1 MLKESS
7 GGRAIIYHLLVA
19 KIKELIGLARKSYR
33 ALEKLLVVLKNF
45 RHSVLNTASSGRLTS
60 NWRNHIGI
68 LILALHSVLFDTQ
81 LFVSEL
87 AISNSSHF
95 VTQFSSIK
103 IEFFK
108 VYDGG

>member
-19 KIKELIGLARKSYR
+19 KNKELMAWQEKTYW

-45 RHSVLNTASSGRLTS
+45 RHSVLTQQVLVDLLQIGEIVL
-60 NWRNHIGI
+60 GI

-81 LFVSEL
+81 LFVGEL